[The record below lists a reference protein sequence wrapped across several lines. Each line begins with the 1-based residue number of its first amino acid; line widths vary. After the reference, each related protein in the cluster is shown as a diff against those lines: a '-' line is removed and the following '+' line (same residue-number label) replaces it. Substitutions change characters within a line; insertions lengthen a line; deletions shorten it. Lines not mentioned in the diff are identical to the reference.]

1 MSWPKAC
8 LGDVAQ
14 VVSGAT
20 PKSSVDHYW
29 DGDIPWIT
37 PADLSKL
44 EGKEVWA
51 TSRRI
56 TEAGLASCSAR
67 LLPPKSVLLSSRAP
81 IGHVAINTVPMA
93 TNQGFKSF
101 VPDQEILSSDFL
113 YWWLKSN
120 KSYLQSLGRGATFK
134 EVSKEIVESIE
145 IPLPPLEEQ
154 RRIAAILDKS
164 NEILSLRRKSLGR
177 FESLTD
183 SIFVR
188 MFGNPFSAD
197 SGRSHVPFR
206 EMTER
211 ITYGFTSPM
220 AHMESGIPI
229 LTAKNIQDGFIDL
242 ENVHYARQDEFDAL
256 TSKCKPSP
264 GDILITKDG
273 SIGRCAIAPAEG
285 PLCINQSVALVIPD
299 RSRVVPEYVSAYV
312 RCTPVQQRIQRMGK
326 GNALKHLQIT
336 ELAEF
341 PSVIPPLADQMKF
354 ADLISAVERKRD
366 KSKEGVL
373 WAERM
378 ARSLCFSLFECTF
391 DKHQDLRK
399 ETNRQDSIAI

>member
-1 MSWPKAC
+1 MKRTTVE
-8 LGDVAQ
+8 LGEVCDFLSGFAFKSELFSTEPIGLPIIRIRDVLPGSSATFYSGDYHPQYIIEKGDILIGMDGEFNRERWKSDVALLNQ
-14 VVSGAT
+14 RVCKVIARERFVDNGYLYHALPMLLKKIEDET
-20 PKSSVDHYW
+20 PFVTVKHLSV
-29 DGDIPWIT
+29 T
-37 PADLSKL
+37 K
-44 EGKEVWA
+44 
-51 TSRRI
+51 
-56 TEAGLASCSAR
+56 
-67 LLPPKSVLLSSRAP
+67 
-81 IGHVAINTVPMA
+81 
-93 TNQGFKSF
+93 
-101 VPDQEILSSDFL
+101 
-113 YWWLKSN
+113 LKSA
-120 KSYLQSLGRGATFK
+120 Q
-134 EVSKEIVESIE
+134 

-164 NEILSLRRKSLGR
+164 NEILSLSRKSLGR

-183 SIFVR
+183 CIFVR

-273 SIGRCAIAPAEG
+273 SIGRCAIAPAQG

-341 PSVIPPLADQMKF
+341 PSVIPPLAEQMKF

-378 ARSLCFSLFECTF
+378 ARSLGFSLFECTF

-399 ETNRQDSIAI
+399 ETYRQDPIAI